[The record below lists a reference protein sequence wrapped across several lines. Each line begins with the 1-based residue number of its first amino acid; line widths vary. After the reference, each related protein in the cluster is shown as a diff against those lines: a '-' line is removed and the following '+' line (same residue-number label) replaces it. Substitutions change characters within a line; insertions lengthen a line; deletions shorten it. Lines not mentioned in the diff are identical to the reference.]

1 MCYFLLCLVASSS
14 LSCCHAG
21 YLAVFTEAD
30 FVAQPYLIIN
40 LKADFHLF
48 YFADG
53 KIINEQVR

>member
-1 MCYFLLCLVASSS
+1 MCYFLLYHVVMLVTLLLCADFF
-14 LSCCHAG
+14 
-21 YLAVFTEAD
+21 VFIEAD

-53 KIINEQVR
+53 KIIIEQVR